1 MGQLNSQQIFDPGEE
16 TRNADAYLTAV
27 THWQHMV
34 EATGAFSVAYM
45 EDIVPFAEA
54 LALDRQVD
62 LDTAE
67 RLSEQAQI
75 DTIPKR
81 NCFSVFN
88 RLAG

>member
-1 MGQLNSQQIFDPGEE
+1 
-16 TRNADAYLTAV
+16 
-27 THWQHMV
+27 
-34 EATGAFSVAYM
+34 M